1 MSTYCQEL
9 NHKIT
14 YGDPF
19 FIITTTGVGGGV
31 IVSMEAINRIPKNE
45 QFAEQLVDLVSFDVF
60 AATSSYSMGNTYAWT
75 DITKG
80 EYLFS
85 INSDVFSSF
94 FPTCKA
100 MFSSKN

>member
-1 MSTYCQEL
+1 MDL
-9 NHKIT
+9 PMNIT

-19 FIITTTGVGGGV
+19 FIITTTGEGGGV

-45 QFAEQLVDLVSFDVF
+45 QFAEQFVDQVSFDVF

-80 EYLFS
+80 EYLFT
-85 INSDVFSSF
+85 INSDVFSSC

-100 MFSSKN
+100 MFLSKN